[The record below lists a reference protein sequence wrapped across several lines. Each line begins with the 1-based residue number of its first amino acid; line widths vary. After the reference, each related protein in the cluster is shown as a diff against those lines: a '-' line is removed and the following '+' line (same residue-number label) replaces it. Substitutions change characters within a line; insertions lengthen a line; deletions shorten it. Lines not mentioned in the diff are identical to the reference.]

1 MDFSFGIPS
10 QRGKIS
16 AKAMDLC
23 PNMEALTVC
32 KNAGPRTAKL
42 MVLNTLACER
52 LDLEDGSQIAFDFTK
67 EELVI
72 VNATGMELPKGQGH
86 TVKLKKEYAGLT
98 FKDSKLWSHFVKT
111 YNLDETANSNF
122 LIEDML
128 GTSPIACSLSLEDV
142 DESSVTLDMQIVD
155 QVSASNNGKEITIEV
170 TDSIK

>member
-52 LDLEDGSQIAFDFTK
+52 LDLEDGIYMIESGYDAVCDVTT
-67 EELVI
+67 
-72 VNATGMELPKGQGH
+72 N
-86 TVKLKKEYAGLT
+86 KKKFIRY
-98 FKDSKLWSHFVKT
+98 
-111 YNLDETANSNF
+111 
-122 LIEDML
+122 
-128 GTSPIACSLSLEDV
+128 
-142 DESSVTLDMQIVD
+142 
-155 QVSASNNGKEITIEV
+155 
-170 TDSIK
+170 